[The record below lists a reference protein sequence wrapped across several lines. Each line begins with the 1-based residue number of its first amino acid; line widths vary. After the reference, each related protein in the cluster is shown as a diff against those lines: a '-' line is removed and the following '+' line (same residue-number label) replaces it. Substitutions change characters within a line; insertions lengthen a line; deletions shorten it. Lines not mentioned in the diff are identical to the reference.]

1 MVETKCNAFAIA
13 PDGINSFHQVVLS
26 GVVDLTRPE
35 QYGSPLPLRDTVL
48 LGEEVTVVFT
58 ESIDCGRPFTFEI
71 EVDVIGS
78 NYKFNNDNLHLV
90 CEGRKISFQIDLT
103 KVEEIDDIVGKNF
116 KVVLGS
122 IQYESMNVKDIHG
135 NEIESNIEFQK
146 SFAHQDLVGLSS
158 SFDFVLEEI
167 ACDDETI
174 DSLSNEIKGEIASIL
189 ETDIDRIQIHDLSCF
204 ETKERV
210 EANVS
215 ILPFTK

>member
-78 NYKFNNDNLHLV
+78 NYKFNNDNLHL
-90 CEGRKISFQIDLT
+90 GA
-103 KVEEIDDIVGKNF
+103 NW
-116 KVVLGS
+116 
-122 IQYESMNVKDIHG
+122 
-135 NEIESNIEFQK
+135 
-146 SFAHQDLVGLSS
+146 
-158 SFDFVLEEI
+158 
-167 ACDDETI
+167 
-174 DSLSNEIKGEIASIL
+174 
-189 ETDIDRIQIHDLSCF
+189 
-204 ETKERV
+204 TKEMSQLASRALF
-210 EANVS
+210 EEQIKPPWKA
-215 ILPFTK
+215 P